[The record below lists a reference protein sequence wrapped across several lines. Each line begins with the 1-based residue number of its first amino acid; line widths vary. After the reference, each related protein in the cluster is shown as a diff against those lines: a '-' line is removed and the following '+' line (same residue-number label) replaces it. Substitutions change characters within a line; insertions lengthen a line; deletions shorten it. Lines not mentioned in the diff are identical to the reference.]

1 MLRLKLFLLFTIS
14 IINFSYAQTSDP
26 SFILETKSLTPYFS
40 GYLGNGHFSLVSTP
54 LAITDA
60 RSYMAKVYDHGPDDV
75 PRIAVLPAWNG
86 LDIYD
91 GEKWLSQITVDQETI
106 TSYSQRIDMYQGLL
120 LTKYQWKDGN
130 KVTDVEVESLVSR
143 SNPNLA
149 AIKLI
154 VHPHYTGS
162 LRINYWL
169 HDWPAPNRMPLEK
182 LDKYKPGPNERIPR
196 IWYPGN
202 MIVKDH
208 HVSVN
213 ENGGRGFLVSSAE
226 GRETT
231 VAQVM
236 EARWPSGLKEIKTSS
251 STDEATAQVQIEF
264 QAEDKPYTFYK
275 FIGIE
280 SSADEKNP
288 LKAATEAIDSMK
300 SKSYDLA
307 LAEHTRAW
315 QQLWKTD
322 IEVQGDPEL
331 QKTIHSMIFYLLCS
345 IAKDSEFG
353 IPPMALAS
361 DGYYGHLFWDS
372 DTWMFPVLLVMHPEL
387 AKSMVMFRYR
397 TLPAAQRKAKELG
410 FQGAMYPWEA
420 DEIGNE
426 TTPFFADQ
434 NAKYEIHVTGD
445 VALGQWQYYLATG
458 DQKWLKEFGY
468 QVIQQTADFWV
479 SRVTFN
485 KEKNRYEIH
494 DVVSVD
500 EGLIGIGN
508 DTYTNSIAKNNLE
521 IAIAASRVLGVKENP
536 EWKKIA
542 DALFIPYNEKEAY
555 HPSFENAPESKI
567 GSVVPL
573 LTFPL
578 QVPMSEQAKRNNL
591 NHAIKLLEKEGSGA
605 MMTITLFSVVAA
617 ELGDREL
624 VNKLFPI
631 SYKGYLRPPFNALAE
646 TPSTD
651 SINFL
656 TGAGGFLQQ
665 IIFGFTGLRLTED
678 GLVKKY
684 PPMLP
689 TSVWGLRL
697 KNFTIRN
704 KPFNFEEPI
713 CAYPVEK

>member
-1 MLRLKLFLLFTIS
+1 MLRLKLFLFVSIS
-14 IINFSYAQTSDP
+14 IINFCYAATTDT
-26 SFILETKSLTPYFS
+26 SFILETQSLAPYFP
-40 GYLGNGHFSLVSTP
+40 GYIGNGHFSLVSTP
-54 LAITDA
+54 MGIIDA
-60 RSYMAKVYDHGPDDV
+60 PSYMAKVYDHGPDDV
-75 PRIAVLPAWNG
+75 PRIAIIPAWNG

-91 GEKWLSQITVDQETI
+91 GEKWLSKITPDTEII
-106 TSYSQRIDMYQGLL
+106 TSYSQRIDMYQALMQ
-120 LTKYQWKDGN
+120 TKYQWKDGN
-130 KVTDVEVESLVSR
+130 KVTDIEVESFVSR
-143 SNPNLA
+143 SDPNLA

-154 VHPHYTGS
+154 VHPHYAGP

-182 LDKYKPGPNERIPR
+182 LDKYKPGPNERVPR

-208 HVSVN
+208 HVTVN
-213 ENGGRGFLVSSAE
+213 ESGGRAFLVSSAE
-226 GRETT
+226 GRKTT

-236 EARWPSGLKEIKTSS
+236 ETRWPSSLNKLMTSS

-275 FIGIE
+275 FVGIE
-280 SSADEKNP
+280 SSAAKDP
-288 LKAATEAIDSMK
+288 LKAATDAVDSMK
-300 SKSYDLA
+300 AKSYELA

-315 QQLWKTD
+315 QQLWRTD
-322 IEVQGDPEL
+322 IEVQGNPEL
-331 QKTIHSMIFYLLCS
+331 QKMIHSMIFYLLCS
-345 IAKDSEFG
+345 IAKESEFG
-353 IPPMALAS
+353 IPPMALSS

-372 DTWMFPVLLVMHPEL
+372 DTWMFPALLVMHPEL

-397 TLPAAQRKAKELG
+397 TLDTAQHKAKELG
-410 FQGAMYPWEA
+410 YQGAMYPWEA
-420 DEIGNE
+420 DDIGNE
-426 TTPFFADQ
+426 TTPHFAVQ

-445 VALGQWQYYLATG
+445 VALGQWQYYLATA

-468 QVIQQTADFWV
+468 PVIQQTADFWV

-485 KEKNRYEIH
+485 QEKNRYEIH

-508 DTYTNSIAKNNLE
+508 DTYTNSIAKKNLE
-521 IAIAASRVLGVKENP
+521 IAITASRVLGVKEDP
-536 EWKKIA
+536 EWKKVA
-542 DALFIPYNEKEAY
+542 DGLFIPYNEQGAY
-555 HPSFENAPESKI
+555 HPSYENAPESKI

-617 ELGDREL
+617 ELGDRQL
-624 VNKLFPI
+624 VNKLFPL
-631 SYKGYLRPPFNALAE
+631 SNKGYLRPPFNALAE
-646 TPSTD
+646 TPSSD

-678 GLVKKY
+678 GLVQKY
-684 PPMLP
+684 QPVLP
-689 TSVWGLRL
+689 NSIQKLRL
-697 KNFTIRN
+697 KNFTVRN
-704 KPFNFEEPI
+704 KQFDFETP
-713 CAYPVEK
+713 

>member
-1 MLRLKLFLLFTIS
+1 MLRLKLFLFVFIW
-14 IINFSYAQTSDP
+14 IINFSYDATSDP

-40 GYLGNGHFSLVSTP
+40 GYIGNGHFSLVSTP
-54 LAITDA
+54 LGITDA
-60 RSYMAKVYDHGPDDV
+60 PSYMAKVYDHGKDDV
-75 PRIAVLPAWNG
+75 PRIAIIPAWNG
-86 LDIYD
+86 IDIYD
-91 GEKWLSQITVDQETI
+91 GETWLSKITPDQQTI
-106 TSYSQRIDMYQGLL
+106 TSYTQRIDMFQGLMQ
-120 LTKYQWKDGN
+120 TKYQWKNGN
-130 KVTDVEVESLVSR
+130 KVTDVEVESFVSR

-169 HDWPAPNRMPLEK
+169 HDWPTPNRMPLEK
-182 LDKYKPGPNERIPR
+182 LDKYKPGPNERVPR

-208 HVSVN
+208 NVKVTES
-213 ENGGRGFLVSSAE
+213 GGQALLVSSAE
-226 GRETT
+226 GRQTT

-236 EARWPSGLKEIKTSS
+236 ETSWPPALNKLMTSS
-251 STDEATAQVQIEF
+251 STDDTTAQIQIEF

-275 FIGIE
+275 FVGIE
-280 SSADEKNP
+280 SSADAKDP
-288 LKAATEAIDSMK
+288 LEGATAAVDSTKA
-300 SKSYDLA
+300 KSYELA

-322 IEVQGDPEL
+322 IEVHGDPEL
-331 QKTIHSMIFYLLCS
+331 QKLIHSMIFYLLCS

-361 DGYYGHLFWDS
+361 DGYYGHIFWDS

-397 TLPAAQRKAKELG
+397 TLDTAKHKAKELG

-468 QVIQQTADFWV
+468 PVIQETANFWV
-479 SRVTFN
+479 SRVTLN

-494 DVVSVD
+494 NVVSVD

-508 DTYTNSIAKNNLE
+508 DTYTNSIAKKNLE
-521 IAIAASRVLGVKENP
+521 IAMSASTVLGIKENP
-536 EWKKIA
+536 EWKKVA
-542 DALFIPYNEKEAY
+542 DGLFIPYNEQGAY

-578 QVPMSEQAKRNNL
+578 QIPMSEDAKRNNL

-617 ELGDREL
+617 ELGNREL

-646 TPSTD
+646 TPSSD

-684 PPMLP
+684 SPMLP
-689 TSVWGLRL
+689 TSVQKLKL
-697 KNFTIRN
+697 KNFRIRN
-704 KPFNFEEPI
+704 KQFDFETP
-713 CAYPVEK
+713 

>member
-1 MLRLKLFLLFTIS
+1 MLRLKLFLFVSIS
-14 IINFSYAQTSDP
+14 IINFCYAATTDT
-26 SFILETKSLTPYFS
+26 SFILETQSLAPYFP
-40 GYLGNGHFSLVSTP
+40 GYIGNGHFSLVSTP
-54 LAITDA
+54 LGMIDA
-60 RSYMAKVYDHGPDDV
+60 PSYMAKVYDHGPDDV
-75 PRIAVLPAWNG
+75 PRIAIIPAWNG

-91 GEKWLSQITVDQETI
+91 GEKWLSKISPDSEII
-106 TSYSQRIDMYQGLL
+106 TSYSQRIDMYQALMQ
-120 LTKYQWKDGN
+120 TKYRWKDGN
-130 KVTDVEVESLVSR
+130 KVTDIEVESFVSR
-143 SNPNLA
+143 SDPNLA

-154 VHPHYTGS
+154 VHPHYAGA

-182 LDKYKPGPNERIPR
+182 LDKYKPGPNERVPR

-208 HVSVN
+208 HATVS
-213 ENGGRGFLVSSAE
+213 ESGGRAFLVSSAE
-226 GRETT
+226 GRQTT

-236 EARWPSGLKEIKTSS
+236 ETRWPSSLNKLM
-251 STDEATAQVQIEF
+251 
-264 QAEDKPYTFYK
+264 K
-275 FIGIE
+275 FVGIE
-280 SSADEKNP
+280 SSAAKDP
-288 LKAATEAIDSMK
+288 LKAATDAVDSMK
-300 SKSYDLA
+300 TKSYELA

-315 QQLWKTD
+315 EQLWKTD
-322 IEVQGDPEL
+322 IEVEGNPEL
-331 QKTIHSMIFYLLCS
+331 QKMIHSMIFYLLCS
-345 IAKDSEFG
+345 IAKESEFG

-372 DTWMFPVLLVMHPEL
+372 DTWMFPALLVMHPEL

-397 TLPAAQRKAKELG
+397 TLEAAKQKAKELG
-410 FQGAMYPWEA
+410 YQGAMYPWEA
-420 DEIGNE
+420 DELGNE
-426 TTPFFADQ
+426 TTPHFAVQ

-445 VALGQWQYYLATG
+445 VALGQWQYYLATA

-468 QVIQQTADFWV
+468 PVIQQTADFWV

-508 DTYTNSIAKNNLE
+508 DTYTNSIAKRNLE
-521 IAIAASRVLGVKENP
+521 IAISASRVLGVKENP

-542 DALFIPYNEKEAY
+542 DGLFIPYNEQGAY

-578 QVPMSEQAKRNNL
+578 QVPMSERAKRNNL

-617 ELGDREL
+617 ELGDRQL
-624 VNKLFPI
+624 VNKLFPL
-631 SYKGYLRPPFNALAE
+631 SNKGYLRPPFNALAE
-646 TPSTD
+646 TPSSD

-678 GLVKKY
+678 GLIKKY

-689 TSVWGLRL
+689 SSIQKLRL
-697 KNFTIRN
+697 KNFRVRN
-704 KPFNFEEPI
+704 KQFDFETP
-713 CAYPVEK
+713 

>member
-1 MLRLKLFLLFTIS
+1 MLRLKLFLFFLIA
-14 IINFSYAQTSDP
+14 IVHFSYADSPDS
-26 SFILETKSLTPYFS
+26 SFILETKTLEPYFS
-40 GYLGNGHFSLVSTP
+40 GYIGNGHFSLVSTR
-54 LAITDA
+54 LGTTDA
-60 RSYMAKVYDHGPDDV
+60 QSYMAKVYDHGPDDV
-75 PRIAVLPAWNG
+75 PRIAVIPAWNG
-86 LDIYD
+86 IDIYD
-91 GEKWLSQITVDQETI
+91 GEKWLSKITTDQETI
-106 TSYSQRIDMYQGLL
+106 AAYSQRIDMYQGILQ
-120 LTKYQWKDGN
+120 TKYQWKDGN
-130 KVTDVEVESLVSR
+130 KITDVEVESFVSR

-154 VHPHYTGS
+154 IHPHYTGPVQVVFS
-162 LRINYWL
+162 LRE
-169 HDWPAPNRMPLEK
+169 WPSPRRMPLEK
-182 LDKYKPGPNERIPR
+182 MEKFQPGPNERIPR
-196 IWYPGN
+196 VWYPGN

-208 HVSVN
+208 VSNVSAS
-213 ENGGRGFLVSSAE
+213 GGRASVVSIAE
-226 GRETT
+226 GRNTT

-236 EARWPSGLKEIKTSS
+236 EPRWPSSLKGFTTNTK
-251 STDEATAQVQIEF
+251 TDETNTEIRIGFE
-264 QAEDKPYTFYK
+264 AEDKPYTFYK
-275 FIGIE
+275 FVGIE
-280 SSADEKNP
+280 SSADAKDP
-288 LKAATEAIDSMK
+288 LKAATEAVDSMK
-300 SKSYDLA
+300 ARSYDLA
-307 LAEHTRAW
+307 YAEHTKAW

-322 IEVQGDPEL
+322 IEVEGNPDL
-331 QKTIHSMIFYLLCS
+331 QKTIHSMMFYLLCS
-345 IAKDSEFG
+345 VAKDSEFG
-353 IPPMALAS
+353 IPPMGLSS

-397 TLPAAQRKAKELG
+397 TLDAAQHKAKELG

-426 TTPFFADQ
+426 TTPQFAYQ

-468 QVIQQTADFWV
+468 PVIQQTANFWV
-479 SRVTFN
+479 SRVTLN
-485 KEKNRYEIH
+485 QEKNRYEIH
-494 DVVSVD
+494 NVVSVD

-508 DTYTNSIAKNNLE
+508 DTYTNSIAKKNLE
-521 IAIAASRVLGVKENP
+521 IAISASRVLGLKENP
-536 EWKKIA
+536 EWKKVA
-542 DALFIPYNEKEAY
+542 DGLFIPYNEAEAY

-617 ELGDREL
+617 ELGDPEL
-624 VNKLFPI
+624 VNKLFPL
-631 SYKGYLRPPFNALAE
+631 SNKGYLRPPFNALAE
-646 TPSTD
+646 TPSSD

-678 GLVKKY
+678 GLTKKY
-684 PPMLP
+684 SPMLP
-689 TSVWGLRL
+689 SSVQKLRL
-697 KNFTIRN
+697 KNFRVRN
-704 KPFNFEEPI
+704 KQFDFETP
-713 CAYPVEK
+713 

>member
-1 MLRLKLFLLFTIS
+1 MLRLKLLLLIFILITPLCS
-14 IINFSYAQTSDP
+14 ATTNS
-26 SFILETKSLTPYFS
+26 SFILETKALSPYFS
-40 GYLGNGHFSLVSTP
+40 GYIGNGHFSLISTP
-54 LAITDA
+54 LGITDA
-60 RSYMAKVYDHGPDDV
+60 PSYMAKVYDHGPDDV
-75 PRIAVLPAWNG
+75 PRIAMIASWNSI
-86 LDIYD
+86 DIYD
-91 GEKWLSQITVDQETI
+91 GEKWLSEITPNDETI
-106 TSYSQRIDMYQGLL
+106 TSYSQQIDMYQGLL
-120 LTKYQWKDGN
+120 QTKYQWKDGN
-130 KVTDVEVESLVSR
+130 KVTDVEVESFVSR

-154 VHPHYTGS
+154 IHPHYSGS
-162 LRINYWL
+162 VRINYWL
-169 HDWPAPNRMPLEK
+169 HDWPASNRMPLEK
-182 LDKYKPGPNERIPR
+182 LDQYKPGPNERVPR

-208 HVSVN
+208 NVKVIES
-213 ENGGRGFLVSSAE
+213 GGRASLVSFAE

-236 EARWPSGLKEIKTSS
+236 ETRWPTELKQIQTSS
-251 STDEATAQVQIEF
+251 STDEATAQIQIEF
-264 QAEDKPYTFYK
+264 QAEDKPYTFHK
-275 FIGIE
+275 FVGIE
-280 SSADEKNP
+280 SSAGAKNP
-288 LKAATEAIDSMK
+288 LNAAADAVDSMK
-300 SKSYDLA
+300 TKSYDVA

-315 QQLWKTD
+315 QQLWNTD
-322 IEVQGDPEL
+322 IEVEGNPEL
-331 QKTIHSMIFYLLCS
+331 QKMIHSMIFYLLCS

-397 TLPAAQRKAKELG
+397 TLEAAKQKAKELG
-410 FQGAMYPWEA
+410 YQGAMYPWEA

-426 TTPFFADQ
+426 TTPHFAVQ

-458 DQKWLKEFGY
+458 DQNWLKEFGY
-468 QVIQQTADFWV
+468 PVIQQTANFWV

-508 DTYTNSIAKNNLE
+508 DTYTNSIAKKNLE
-521 IAIAASRVLGVKENP
+521 IAISASKILGLAENS
-536 EWKKIA
+536 EWKKVA
-542 DALFIPYNEKEAY
+542 DQIFIPYNEKEAY
-555 HPSFENAPESKI
+555 HPSFEDAPESKI

-624 VNKLFPI
+624 VNKLFPL
-631 SYKGYLRPPFNALAE
+631 SFKGYLRPPFNALAE
-646 TPSTD
+646 TPTSD

-684 PPMLP
+684 SAVLP
-689 TSVWGLRL
+689 TSVQKLSL
-697 KNFTIRN
+697 KNFTVRN
-704 KPFNFEEPI
+704 KPFNLEVP
-713 CAYPVEK
+713 

>member
-1 MLRLKLFLLFTIS
+1 MLRFKLFLFFLFVAAI
-14 IINFSYAQTSDP
+14 SYAATPDP
-26 SFILETKSLTPYFS
+26 TFILETKSLSPYFS
-40 GYLGNGHFSLVSTP
+40 GYIGNGHFSLVSTP
-54 LAITDA
+54 LGITDA
-60 RSYMAKVYDHGPDDV
+60 PSYMAKVYDHGRDDV
-75 PRIAVLPAWNG
+75 PRIAILPAWNG

-91 GEKWLSQITVDQETI
+91 GEKWLSEITANQETI
-106 TSYSQRIDMYQGLL
+106 IRYSQRIDMYQGILQ
-120 LTKYQWKDGN
+120 TKYQWKDGN
-130 KVTDVEVESLVSR
+130 KLTDVEVESFVSR

-169 HDWPAPNRMPLEK
+169 HDWPSPNRMPLEK
-182 LDKYKPGPNERIPR
+182 LDKYKPGPNERVPR

-208 HVSVN
+208 NVN
-213 ENGGRGFLVSSAE
+213 VTESGGRGSLVSSAE
-226 GRETT
+226 GRETK

-236 EARWPSGLKEIKTSS
+236 ESNWPSELKQLRTSS
-251 STDEATAQVQIEF
+251 STDESTAQIQIEF
-264 QAEDKPYTFYK
+264 QAEDKPFTFYK

-280 SSADEKNP
+280 SSADGEDP
-288 LKAATEAIDSMK
+288 LKAASEAVDSMK
-300 SKSYDLA
+300 AKSYDIA

-315 QQLWKTD
+315 QQLWNTD
-322 IEVQGDPEL
+322 IEVEGNAEL
-331 QKTIHSMIFYLLCS
+331 QKMIHSMIFYLLCS

-397 TLPAAQRKAKELG
+397 TLEAAQRKAKELG

-458 DQKWLKEFGY
+458 DKKWLKEFGY
-468 QVIQQTADFWV
+468 AVIQQTANFWV
-479 SRVTFN
+479 SRVTLN

-494 DVVSVD
+494 NVVSVD

-508 DTYTNSIAKNNLE
+508 DTYTNSIAKKNLE
-521 IAIAASRVLGVKENP
+521 IAISASKVLGLSQIP
-536 EWKKIA
+536 EWKKVA
-542 DALFIPYNEKEAY
+542 DRLFIPYNEQGSY
-555 HPSFENAPESKI
+555 HPSYENAPESKI

-624 VNKLFPI
+624 VNKLFPL
-631 SYKGYLRPPFNALAE
+631 SNKGYLRPPFNALAE
-646 TPSTD
+646 TPTSD

-684 PPMLP
+684 SPVLP
-689 TSVWGLRL
+689 SSVQKLRL
-697 KNFTIRN
+697 KNFEVRG
-704 KPFNFEEPI
+704 KFFNFEVP
-713 CAYPVEK
+713 